1 MGVGMVG
8 GLCDRERMP
17 TTGSAPPFFLSC
29 LCGSERARSARGR
42 FAYFLSCLCG
52 SEHGVGVGEELQIFL
67 SCLCGSELDFK
78 SSIWLIFKELRVKQ
92 GEHPNFWSVA

>member
-1 MGVGMVG
+1 M
-8 GLCDRERMP
+8 R
-17 TTGSAPPFFLSC
+17 SASFLSC
-29 LCGSERARSARGR
+29 LCGSEPVSGTVGRR
-42 FAYFLSCLCG
+42 FAFLSCLCG
-52 SEHGVGVGEELQIFL
+52 SEPAWLQTHDAPDFL